1 MIFVT
6 QEDILGSKKI
16 LYTNLDYDINIMN
29 RKADEINLNT
39 DRYKKTSPKKLTL
52 VLEMVDILLKVIDI
66 NSREQLCLLHDQSM
80 HQIAIKSATIPN
92 SFEVVSTILFTN
104 IYI

>member
-1 MIFVT
+1 
-6 QEDILGSKKI
+6 
-16 LYTNLDYDINIMN
+16 MN
-29 RKADEINLNT
+29 RKSDEANPNA
-39 DRYKKTSPKKLTL
+39 DRYKKQSPKKLTL

-92 SFEVVSTILFTN
+92 SFEVVSIGILLIKYFHT
-104 IYI
+104 

>member
-29 RKADEINLNT
+29 RKADEHNPNT

-52 VLEMVDILLKVIDI
+52 VLEMVDILWKVIDI
-66 NSREQLCLLHDQSM
+66 NSREQLCLLHD
-80 HQIAIKSATIPN
+80 
-92 SFEVVSTILFTN
+92 
-104 IYI
+104 

>member
-29 RKADEINLNT
+29 RKADEVNPNA
-39 DRYKKTSPKKLTL
+39 DRFKKTSTKKLTL

-66 NSREQLCLLHDQSM
+66 NS
-80 HQIAIKSATIPN
+80 
-92 SFEVVSTILFTN
+92 
-104 IYI
+104 

>member
-1 MIFVT
+1 
-6 QEDILGSKKI
+6 
-16 LYTNLDYDINIMN
+16 MN
-29 RKADEINLNT
+29 RKSDEVNNPHT
-39 DRYKKTSPKKLTL
+39 DRYKKESPKKLTL

-92 SFEVVSTILFTN
+92 SFEVVSISFLF
-104 IYI
+104 IYVLHTYYIN

>member
-16 LYTNLDYDINIMN
+16 LYTNLDYDINLVN
-29 RKADEINLNT
+29 RRSDESNNRNADRFI
-39 DRYKKTSPKKLTL
+39 KTSNKKLTL

-66 NSREQLCLLHDQSM
+66 NSPE
-80 HQIAIKSATIPN
+80 
-92 SFEVVSTILFTN
+92 
-104 IYI
+104 

>member
-6 QEDILGSKKI
+6 MEDILGSKKI

-29 RKADEINLNT
+29 RKADEVDPHA
-39 DRYKKTSPKKLTL
+39 DRFKKTSPKKLTL

-66 NSREQLCLLHDQSM
+66 NSKEQLCLLHD
-80 HQIAIKSATIPN
+80 
-92 SFEVVSTILFTN
+92 
-104 IYI
+104 